1 MFDGMEPATE
11 KDPRAGER
19 SYNQRR
25 AAARRAAGLDAAYNS
40 RAMARKLVEDAAAT
54 VELRQDQTGRSNIV
68 RLMCA
73 IFLLNGESLNWRRGW
88 VDALRDVF
96 AARGLPVPNP
106 KVCRTYRSRLSESA
120 MLFATTPMVDVS
132 VLERIEAR
140 YLRA

>member
-1 MFDGMEPATE
+1 MFTGMEPATRQ
-11 KDPRAGER
+11 DPRAGER

-25 AAARRAAGLDAAYNS
+25 AAARRAAGLDAAFNS
-40 RAMARKLVEDAAAT
+40 RVMARKLVEDAAAQ
-54 VELRQDQTGRSNIV
+54 VELSPAHSGRSNIV

-73 IFLLNGESLNWRRGW
+73 MFLLNGGSLNWRRGW
-88 VDALRDVF
+88 VDAVRDLF

-120 MLFATTPMVDVS
+120 MLFSTTPLVDVS

-140 YLRA
+140 YLRP

>member
-1 MFDGMEPATE
+1 MFTGMEPAT
-11 KDPRAGER
+11 KHDPRTGGR

-25 AAARRAAGLDAAYNS
+25 AAARRAAGLDAAFNS
-40 RAMARKLVEDAAAT
+40 RVMARKLVDDAAAT
-54 VELRQDQTGRSNIV
+54 VELRQDQTGRSNII

-73 IFLLNGESLNWRRGW
+73 MFLLNGASLNWRRGW
-88 VDALRDVF
+88 VDAVRDLF

-120 MLFATTPMVDVS
+120 MLFATTPLVDVS

-140 YLRA
+140 YLRP